1 VAHQSRAAAPRSA
14 GPGSSRIAV
23 GPAKTPEWI
32 RDAVRAAGC
41 TLVDYADADALVWG
55 DPRGADA
62 LGDVMREHQQ
72 FRWVQLPFAGIENFV
87 PHLDDH
93 RVWTSGKGVYAE
105 PVAELCMAFL
115 LGGMRHVIGY
125 SRVREWTVD
134 HGRYLLGGNIVIV
147 GGGGI
152 TTSLVRMLQGF
163 NTHITVVRRHPA
175 PMPGVQRVVGQSELH
190 SLLPTAD
197 AVVLAC
203 ALTPETEGMFSA
215 REFAMMKRDAWIVN
229 VGRGRLIVT
238 DDIVAALR
246 DGVIGGAALDVTDPE
261 PLPKEHALWSLD
273 NCLVTPH
280 IGNTRA
286 MAVPLL
292 SERITT
298 NCRRF
303 AAGEPLVGLVDVSLG
318 Y

>member
-1 VAHQSRAAAPRSA
+1 VT
-14 GPGSSRIAV
+14 RIAV
-23 GPAKTPEWI
+23 GPSSAPEWL
-32 RDAVRAAGC
+32 RDAVRAGGC
-41 TLVDYADADALVWG
+41 EVVDYAQAQGVVWG

-62 LGDVMREHQQ
+62 LGEVLREHQHLA
-72 FRWVQLPFAGIENFV
+72 WVQLPFAGIENFV
-87 PHLDDH
+87 VHLDDE

-115 LGGMRHVIGY
+115 LGGLRHVIGY

-152 TTSLVRMLQGF
+152 TASLVRMLQGF
-163 NTHITVVRRHPA
+163 NTHITVVRRHDTPL
-175 PMPGVQRVVGQSELH
+175 PGVQRVVTQAHLH
-190 SLLPTAD
+190 EVLPAAD

-203 ALTPETEGMFSA
+203 ALTPETVGLIGA
-215 REFAMMKRDAWIVN
+215 RELQLMKHDAWLVN

-238 DDIVAALR
+238 DDLVAALR
-246 DGVIGGAALDVTDPE
+246 DQRIGGAALDVTDPE
-261 PLPKEHALWSLD
+261 PLPVGHPLWTFD

-292 SERITT
+292 SERVAT
-298 NCRRF
+298 NCRLF
-303 AAGEPLVGLVDVSLG
+303 AAGQPLVGVVDVRLG

>member
-1 VAHQSRAAAPRSA
+1 MALV
-14 GPGSSRIAV
+14 AV
-23 GPAKTPEWI
+23 GPTKAPEWL
-32 RDAVRAAGC
+32 RDAVRAGGC
-41 TLVDYADADALVWG
+41 DVVDYAKADGLVWG

-62 LGDVMREHQQ
+62 FGALIREHPH
-72 FRWVQLPFAGIENFV
+72 FSWVQLPFAGIENFV
-87 PHLDDH
+87 PHLDDR

-125 SRVREWTVD
+125 SRVNEWTVD

-152 TTSLVRMLQGF
+152 ATSLVRMLQGF
-163 NTHITVVRRHPA
+163 NTNITVVRRNEMA
-175 PMPGVQRVVGQSELH
+175 FAGVQRVVTQSQLH
-190 SLLPTAD
+190 DVLPSAD

-203 ALTPETEGMFSA
+203 ALTPETMGLIGS
-215 REFAMMKRDAWIVN
+215 RELDMMKHDAWLVN
-229 VGRGRLIVT
+229 VGRGKLVVT
-238 DDIVAALR
+238 DDLVAALR
-246 DGVIGGAALDVTDPE
+246 EKRIGGATLDVTDPE
-261 PLPKEHALWSLD
+261 PLPKEHPLWSLD
-273 NCLVTPH
+273 NCLITPH

-292 SERITT
+292 SERVTT
-298 NCRRF
+298 NCRLF
-303 AAGEPLVGLVDVSLG
+303 AAGGPLVGVVDVALG

>member
-1 VAHQSRAAAPRSA
+1 MKRV
-14 GPGSSRIAV
+14 AV
-23 GPAKTPEWI
+23 GPTKTPEWI
-32 RDAVRAAGC
+32 RDAVRAGDC
-41 TLVDYADADALVWG
+41 TIVDYDQAEGLVWG
-55 DPRGADA
+55 DPRGADE
-62 LGDVMREHQQ
+62 LGEVMRVHRH
-72 FRWVQLPFAGIENFV
+72 FSWVQLPFAGIENFV
-87 PHLDDH
+87 PHLDDR
-93 RVWTSGKGVYAE
+93 RVWTSGKGVYSE

-115 LGGMRHVIGY
+115 LGGLRHVIGY
-125 SRVREWTVD
+125 SRVNEWTVD

-163 NTHITVVRRHPA
+163 NTHITVVRRHAEPID
-175 PMPGVQRVVGQSELH
+175 GVRRVVGQGELH
-190 SLLPTAD
+190 AVLPTAD

-203 ALTPETEGMFSA
+203 ALTPETEGLIGA
-215 REFAMMKRDAWIVN
+215 TELHLMKSDAWLVN

-238 DDIVAALR
+238 DDLVAALR
-246 DGVIGGAALDVTDPE
+246 ERRIGGATLDVTDPE
-261 PLPKEHALWSLD
+261 PLPKEHPLWTLD
-273 NCLVTPH
+273 NCLITPH

-298 NCRRF
+298 NCRLF
-303 AAGEPLVGLVDVSLG
+303 AAGQPLVGVVDVSLG

>member
-1 VAHQSRAAAPRSA
+1 MKRV
-14 GPGSSRIAV
+14 AV

-32 RDAVRAAGC
+32 RDAVRAGDC
-41 TLVDYADADALVWG
+41 TIVDYDQAEGLVWG
-55 DPRGADA
+55 DPRGADE
-62 LGDVMREHQQ
+62 LGEVMRVHRH
-72 FRWVQLPFAGIENFV
+72 FSWVQLPFAGIENFV
-87 PHLDDH
+87 PHLDDR
-93 RVWTSGKGVYAE
+93 RVWTSGKGVYSE

-115 LGGMRHVIGY
+115 LGGLRHVIGY
-125 SRVREWTVD
+125 SRVNEWTVD

-163 NTHITVVRRHPA
+163 NTHITVVRRHTA
-175 PMPGVQRVVGQSELH
+175 PIDGVRRVVGQGELH
-190 SLLPTAD
+190 AVLPTAD

-203 ALTPETEGMFSA
+203 ALTPETEGLIGA
-215 REFAMMKRDAWIVN
+215 TELHLMKSDAWLVN

-238 DDIVAALR
+238 DDLVAALR
-246 DGVIGGAALDVTDPE
+246 ERRIGGATLDVTDPE
-261 PLPKEHALWSLD
+261 PLPKEHPLWTLD
-273 NCLVTPH
+273 NCLITPH

-298 NCRRF
+298 NCRLF
-303 AAGEPLVGLVDVSLG
+303 AAGQPLVGVVDVSLG

>member
-1 VAHQSRAAAPRSA
+1 MKRV
-14 GPGSSRIAV
+14 AV
-23 GPAKTPEWI
+23 GPTKTPEWI
-32 RDAVRAAGC
+32 RDAVRAGDC
-41 TLVDYADADALVWG
+41 TIVDYDQAEGLVWG
-55 DPRGADA
+55 DPRGADE
-62 LGDVMREHQQ
+62 LGEVMRVHRH
-72 FRWVQLPFAGIENFV
+72 FSWVQLPFAGIENFV
-87 PHLDDH
+87 PHLDDR
-93 RVWTSGKGVYAE
+93 RVWTSGKGVYSE

-115 LGGMRHVIGY
+115 LGGLRHVIGY
-125 SRVREWTVD
+125 SRVNEWTVD

-163 NTHITVVRRHPA
+163 NTHITVVRRHAA
-175 PMPGVQRVVGQSELH
+175 PIDGVRRVVGQGELH
-190 SLLPTAD
+190 AVLPTAD

-203 ALTPETEGMFSA
+203 ALTPETEGLIGA
-215 REFAMMKRDAWIVN
+215 TELHLMKSDAWLVN

-238 DDIVAALR
+238 DDLVAALR
-246 DGVIGGAALDVTDPE
+246 ERRIGGATLDVTDPE
-261 PLPKEHALWSLD
+261 PLPKEHPLWTLD

-298 NCRRF
+298 NCRLF
-303 AAGEPLVGLVDVSLG
+303 AAGQPLVGVVDVTLG

>member
-1 VAHQSRAAAPRSA
+1 VT
-14 GPGSSRIAV
+14 RIAV
-23 GPAKTPEWI
+23 GPSSAPEWL
-32 RDAVRAAGC
+32 RDAVRAGGC
-41 TLVDYADADALVWG
+41 EVVDYAQAQGLVWG

-62 LGDVMREHQQ
+62 LGEVLRAHQHLA
-72 FRWVQLPFAGIENFV
+72 WVQLPFAGIENFV
-87 PHLDDH
+87 VHLDDE

-115 LGGMRHVIGY
+115 LGGLRHVIGY

-152 TTSLVRMLQGF
+152 TASLVRMLHGF
-163 NTHITVVRRHPA
+163 NTHITVVRRHDTPL
-175 PMPGVQRVVGQSELH
+175 PGVQRVVTQAHLH
-190 SLLPTAD
+190 EVLPAAD

-203 ALTPETEGMFSA
+203 ALTPETMGLIGA
-215 REFAMMKRDAWIVN
+215 RELQLMKHDAWLVN
-229 VGRGRLIVT
+229 VGRGRLVVT
-238 DDIVAALR
+238 DDLVVALR
-246 DGVIGGAALDVTDPE
+246 DQRIGGAALDVTDPE
-261 PLPKEHALWSLD
+261 PLPTQHPLWTFD

-292 SERITT
+292 SERVAT
-298 NCRRF
+298 NCRLF
-303 AAGEPLVGLVDVSLG
+303 AAGQPLVGVVDVGLG

>member
-1 VAHQSRAAAPRSA
+1 MKRV
-14 GPGSSRIAV
+14 AV

-32 RDAVRAAGC
+32 RDAVRAGDC
-41 TLVDYADADALVWG
+41 TIVDYDQAEGLVWG
-55 DPRGADA
+55 DPRGADE
-62 LGDVMREHQQ
+62 LGEVMRVHRH
-72 FRWVQLPFAGIENFV
+72 FSWVQLPFAGIENFV
-87 PHLDDH
+87 PHLDDR
-93 RVWTSGKGVYAE
+93 RVWTSGKGVYSE

-115 LGGMRHVIGY
+115 LGGLRHVIGY
-125 SRVREWTVD
+125 SRVNEWTVD

-163 NTHITVVRRHPA
+163 NTHITVVRRHAEPID
-175 PMPGVQRVVGQSELH
+175 GVRRVVGQGELH
-190 SLLPTAD
+190 AVLPTAD

-203 ALTPETEGMFSA
+203 ALTPETEGLIGA
-215 REFAMMKRDAWIVN
+215 TELHLMKSDAWLVN

-238 DDIVAALR
+238 DDLVAALR
-246 DGVIGGAALDVTDPE
+246 ERRIGGATLDVTDPE
-261 PLPKEHALWSLD
+261 PLPKEHPLWTLD
-273 NCLVTPH
+273 NCLITPH

-298 NCRRF
+298 NCRLF
-303 AAGEPLVGLVDVSLG
+303 ASGQPLVGVVDVSLG

>member
-1 VAHQSRAAAPRSA
+1 MKRV
-14 GPGSSRIAV
+14 AV
-23 GPAKTPEWI
+23 GPTKTPEWI
-32 RDAVRAAGC
+32 RDAVRAGDC
-41 TLVDYADADALVWG
+41 TIVDYDQAEGLVWG
-55 DPRGADA
+55 DPRGADE
-62 LGDVMREHQQ
+62 LGEVVRVHRH
-72 FRWVQLPFAGIENFV
+72 FSWVQLPFAGIENFV
-87 PHLDDH
+87 PHLDDR
-93 RVWTSGKGVYAE
+93 RVWTSGKGVYSE

-115 LGGMRHVIGY
+115 LGGLRHVIGY
-125 SRVREWTVD
+125 SRVNEWTVD

-163 NTHITVVRRHPA
+163 NTHITVVRRHAEPID
-175 PMPGVQRVVGQSELH
+175 GVRRVVGQGELH
-190 SLLPTAD
+190 AVLPTAD

-203 ALTPETEGMFSA
+203 ALTPETEGLIAATELQLMRS
-215 REFAMMKRDAWIVN
+215 DAWLVN

-238 DDIVAALR
+238 DDLVAALR
-246 DGVIGGAALDVTDPE
+246 ERRIGGATLDVTDPE
-261 PLPKEHALWSLD
+261 PLPKGHPLWTLD
-273 NCLVTPH
+273 NCLITPH

-298 NCRRF
+298 NCRLF
-303 AAGEPLVGLVDVSLG
+303 AAGQPLVGVVDVSLG

>member
-1 VAHQSRAAAPRSA
+1 
-14 GPGSSRIAV
+14 
-23 GPAKTPEWI
+23 
-32 RDAVRAAGC
+32 
-41 TLVDYADADALVWG
+41 
-55 DPRGADA
+55 
-62 LGDVMREHQQ
+62 
-72 FRWVQLPFAGIENFV
+72 
-87 PHLDDH
+87 
-93 RVWTSGKGVYAE
+93 
-105 PVAELCMAFL
+105 
-115 LGGMRHVIGY
+115 
-125 SRVREWTVD
+125 
-134 HGRYLLGGNIVIV
+134 
-147 GGGGI
+147 
-152 TTSLVRMLQGF
+152 
-163 NTHITVVRRHPA
+163 
-175 PMPGVQRVVGQSELH
+175 H

-215 REFAMMKRDAWIVN
+215 DEFAMMKRDAWIVN

-238 DDIVAALR
+238 DHIVAALR

-261 PLPKEHALWSLD
+261 PLTKEHALWSLD

>member
-1 VAHQSRAAAPRSA
+1 MT
-14 GPGSSRIAV
+14 RIAV
-23 GPAKTPEWI
+23 GPAKTPDWL

-41 TLVDYADADALVWG
+41 DVVEYADAEALIWG
-55 DPRGADA
+55 DARSADE
-62 LGDVMREHQQ
+62 LGSVLRQHQQ
-72 FRWVQLPFAGIENFV
+72 LRWVQLPFAGIENFV
-87 PHLDDH
+87 PHLDTK
-93 RVWTSGKGVYAE
+93 RIWTSGKGVYAE

-115 LGGMRHVIGY
+115 LGGLRHVIGY
-125 SRVREWTVD
+125 SRVKEWTVD

-163 NTHITVVRRHPA
+163 STHITVVRRHPSSIV
-175 PMPGVQRVVGQSELH
+175 GVQRVVGQSELR
-190 SLLPTAD
+190 SVLPTAD

-203 ALTPETEGMFSA
+203 ALTPETTGLISS
-215 REFAMMKRDAWIVN
+215 RELAVMKNDAWIVN

-238 DDIVAALR
+238 DDLVDALR
-246 DGVIGGAALDVTDPE
+246 AHRIGGATLDVTDPE
-261 PLPKEHALWSLD
+261 PLPKEHPLWSLD
-273 NCLVTPH
+273 NCLITPH

-298 NCRRF
+298 NCQLF
-303 AAGEPLVGLVDVSLG
+303 AAGKPLIGLVDVALG

>member
-1 VAHQSRAAAPRSA
+1 MKRV
-14 GPGSSRIAV
+14 AV
-23 GPAKTPEWI
+23 GPTKTPEWI
-32 RDAVRAAGC
+32 RDAVRAGDC
-41 TLVDYADADALVWG
+41 TIVDYDQAEGLVWG
-55 DPRGADA
+55 DPRGADE
-62 LGDVMREHQQ
+62 LGEVMRVHRH
-72 FRWVQLPFAGIENFV
+72 FSWVQLPFAGIENFV
-87 PHLDDH
+87 PHLDDR
-93 RVWTSGKGVYAE
+93 RVWTSGKGVYSE

-115 LGGMRHVIGY
+115 LGGLRHVIGY
-125 SRVREWTVD
+125 SRVNEWTVD

-163 NTHITVVRRHPA
+163 NTHITVVRRHAEPID
-175 PMPGVQRVVGQSELH
+175 GVRRVVGQGELH
-190 SLLPTAD
+190 AVLPTAD

-203 ALTPETEGMFSA
+203 ALTPETEGLIAATELQLMRS
-215 REFAMMKRDAWIVN
+215 DAWLVN

-238 DDIVAALR
+238 DDLVAALR
-246 DGVIGGAALDVTDPE
+246 ERRIGGATLDVTDPE
-261 PLPKEHALWSLD
+261 PLPKEHPLWTLD
-273 NCLVTPH
+273 NCLITPH

-298 NCRRF
+298 NCRLF
-303 AAGEPLVGLVDVSLG
+303 AAGQPLVGVVDVSLG

>member
-1 VAHQSRAAAPRSA
+1 VT
-14 GPGSSRIAV
+14 RIAV
-23 GPAKTPEWI
+23 GPSSAPEWL
-32 RDAVRAAGC
+32 RDAVRAGGC
-41 TLVDYADADALVWG
+41 EVVDYAQAQGLVWG

-62 LGDVMREHQQ
+62 LGEVLRAHQQ
-72 FRWVQLPFAGIENFV
+72 LAWVQLPFAGIENFV
-87 PHLDDH
+87 VHLDDE

-115 LGGMRHVIGY
+115 LGGLRHVIGY

-152 TTSLVRMLQGF
+152 TASLVRMLQGF
-163 NTHITVVRRHPA
+163 NTHITVVRRHDTPL
-175 PMPGVQRVVGQSELH
+175 PGVQRVVTQAHLH
-190 SLLPTAD
+190 EVLPAAD

-203 ALTPETEGMFSA
+203 ALTPETMGLIGA
-215 REFAMMKRDAWIVN
+215 RELQLMKHDAWLVN
-229 VGRGRLIVT
+229 VGRGRLVVT
-238 DDIVAALR
+238 DDLVAALR
-246 DGVIGGAALDVTDPE
+246 DRRIGGAALDVTDPE
-261 PLPKEHALWSLD
+261 PLPAGHPLWTFD

-292 SERITT
+292 SERVAT
-298 NCRRF
+298 NCRLF
-303 AAGEPLVGLVDVSLG
+303 AAGQPLVGVVDVGLG

>member
-1 VAHQSRAAAPRSA
+1 MKRVA
-14 GPGSSRIAV
+14 G

-32 RDAVRAAGC
+32 RDAVRAGDC
-41 TLVDYADADALVWG
+41 TIVDYDQAEGLVWG
-55 DPRGADA
+55 DPRGADE
-62 LGDVMREHQQ
+62 LGEVMRVHRH
-72 FRWVQLPFAGIENFV
+72 FSWVQLPFAGIENFV
-87 PHLDDH
+87 PHLDDR
-93 RVWTSGKGVYAE
+93 RVWTSGKGVYSE

-115 LGGMRHVIGY
+115 LGGLRHVIGY
-125 SRVREWTVD
+125 SRVNEWTVD

-163 NTHITVVRRHPA
+163 NTHITVVRRHAEPID
-175 PMPGVQRVVGQSELH
+175 GVRRVVGQGELH
-190 SLLPTAD
+190 AVLPTAD

-203 ALTPETEGMFSA
+203 ALTPETEGLIGA
-215 REFAMMKRDAWIVN
+215 TELHLMKSDAWLVN

-238 DDIVAALR
+238 DDLVAALR
-246 DGVIGGAALDVTDPE
+246 ERRIGGATLDVTDPE
-261 PLPKEHALWSLD
+261 PLPKEHPLWTLD
-273 NCLVTPH
+273 NCLITPH

-298 NCRRF
+298 NCRLF
-303 AAGEPLVGLVDVSLG
+303 AAGQPLVGVVDVSLG

>member
-1 VAHQSRAAAPRSA
+1 MT
-14 GPGSSRIAV
+14 RIAV
-23 GPAKTPEWI
+23 GPAKTPDWL

-41 TLVDYADADALVWG
+41 DVVDYADAEGLIWG
-55 DPRGADA
+55 DARSADE
-62 LGDVMREHQQ
+62 LGGVLRQHQQ
-72 FRWVQLPFAGIENFV
+72 LRWVQLPFAGIENFV
-87 PHLDDH
+87 PHLDTK
-93 RVWTSGKGVYAE
+93 RIWTSGKGVYAE

-115 LGGMRHVIGY
+115 LGGLRHVIGY
-125 SRVREWTVD
+125 SRVKEWTVD

-163 NTHITVVRRHPA
+163 NAHITVVRRHPS
-175 PMPGVQRVVGQSELH
+175 PIVGVQRVVGQSELR
-190 SLLPTAD
+190 SVLPTAD

-203 ALTPETEGMFSA
+203 ALTPETTGLISS
-215 REFAMMKRDAWIVN
+215 RELAVMKNDAWIVN

-238 DDIVAALR
+238 DDLVDALR
-246 DGVIGGAALDVTDPE
+246 AHRIGGATLDVTDPE
-261 PLPKEHALWSLD
+261 PLPKEHPLWSLD
-273 NCLVTPH
+273 NCLITPH

-298 NCRRF
+298 NCRLF
-303 AAGEPLVGLVDVSLG
+303 AAGKPLIGLVDVALG

>member
-1 VAHQSRAAAPRSA
+1 MALV
-14 GPGSSRIAV
+14 AV
-23 GPAKTPEWI
+23 GPTKAPEWL
-32 RDAVRAAGC
+32 RDAVRAGGC
-41 TLVDYADADALVWG
+41 DVVDYAKADGLVWG

-62 LGDVMREHQQ
+62 FGALIREHPH
-72 FRWVQLPFAGIENFV
+72 FSWVQLPFAGIENFV
-87 PHLDDH
+87 PHLDDR

-125 SRVREWTVD
+125 SWVSEWTVD

-152 TTSLVRMLQGF
+152 ATSLVRMLQGF
-163 NTHITVVRRHPA
+163 NTNITVVRRNETA
-175 PMPGVQRVVGQSELH
+175 FAGVQRVVTQSQLH
-190 SLLPTAD
+190 DVLPSAD

-203 ALTPETEGMFSA
+203 ALTPETMGLIGS
-215 REFAMMKRDAWIVN
+215 RELDMMKHDAWLVN
-229 VGRGRLIVT
+229 VGRGKLVVT
-238 DDIVAALR
+238 DDLVAALR
-246 DGVIGGAALDVTDPE
+246 EKRIGGATLDVTDPE
-261 PLPKEHALWSLD
+261 PLPKEHPLWSLD
-273 NCLVTPH
+273 NCLITPH

-292 SERITT
+292 SERVTT
-298 NCRRF
+298 NCRLF
-303 AAGEPLVGLVDVSLG
+303 AAGGPLVGVVDVALG

>member
-1 VAHQSRAAAPRSA
+1 MALV
-14 GPGSSRIAV
+14 AV
-23 GPAKTPEWI
+23 GPTKAPEWL
-32 RDAVRAAGC
+32 RDAVRAGGC
-41 TLVDYADADALVWG
+41 DVVDYAKADGLVWG

-62 LGDVMREHQQ
+62 FGALIREHPH
-72 FRWVQLPFAGIENFV
+72 FSWVQLPFAGIENFV
-87 PHLDDH
+87 PHLDDR

-125 SRVREWTVD
+125 SRVNEWTVD

-152 TTSLVRMLQGF
+152 ATSLVRMLQGF
-163 NTHITVVRRHPA
+163 NTNITVVRRNEMA
-175 PMPGVQRVVGQSELH
+175 FAGVERVVTQSQLH
-190 SLLPTAD
+190 DVLPSAD

-203 ALTPETEGMFSA
+203 ALTPETMGLIGS
-215 REFAMMKRDAWIVN
+215 RELDMMKHDAWLVN
-229 VGRGRLIVT
+229 VGRGKLVVT
-238 DDIVAALR
+238 DDLVAALR
-246 DGVIGGAALDVTDPE
+246 EKRIGGATLDVTDPE
-261 PLPKEHALWSLD
+261 PLPKEHPLWSLD
-273 NCLVTPH
+273 NCLITPH

-292 SERITT
+292 SERVTT
-298 NCRRF
+298 NCRLF
-303 AAGEPLVGLVDVSLG
+303 TAGEPLVGVVDVALG

>member
-1 VAHQSRAAAPRSA
+1 MT
-14 GPGSSRIAV
+14 RIAV
-23 GPAKTPEWI
+23 GPSSAPNWL
-32 RDAVRAAGC
+32 RDAVRAGGC
-41 TLVDYADADALVWG
+41 EVVDYAQAQGLVWG

-62 LGDVMREHQQ
+62 LGEVLREHQHLA
-72 FRWVQLPFAGIENFV
+72 WVQLPFAGIENFV
-87 PHLDDH
+87 VHLDDE
-93 RVWTSGKGVYAE
+93 RIWTSGKGVYAE

-115 LGGMRHVIGY
+115 LGGLRHVIGY

-152 TTSLVRMLQGF
+152 TASLVRMLQGF
-163 NTHITVVRRHPA
+163 NTHITVVRRHDTPL
-175 PMPGVQRVVGQSELH
+175 PGVQRVVTQAHLH
-190 SLLPTAD
+190 EVLPAAD

-203 ALTPETEGMFSA
+203 ALTPETMGLIGA
-215 REFAMMKRDAWIVN
+215 RELQLMKHDAWLVN
-229 VGRGRLIVT
+229 VGRGRLVVT
-238 DDIVAALR
+238 DDLVVALR
-246 DGVIGGAALDVTDPE
+246 DQRIGGAALDVTDPE
-261 PLPKEHALWSLD
+261 PLPSQHPLWTFD

-292 SERITT
+292 SERVAT
-298 NCRRF
+298 NCRLF
-303 AAGEPLVGLVDVSLG
+303 AAGQPLVGVVDVRLG

>member
-1 VAHQSRAAAPRSA
+1 MSLV
-14 GPGSSRIAV
+14 AV
-23 GPAKTPEWI
+23 GPATTPEWI
-32 RDAVRAAGC
+32 RDAVRAGGC
-41 TLVDYADADALVWG
+41 EVADYADADALVWG
-55 DPRGADA
+55 DPHGANE
-62 LGDVMREHQQ
+62 LGRVMREHRH

-87 PHLDDH
+87 PHLDTR

-115 LGGMRHVIGY
+115 LGGLRHVIGY
-125 SRVREWTVD
+125 SRVQEWTRD

-152 TTSLVRMLQGF
+152 TASLVRMLQGF
-163 NTHITVVRRHPA
+163 NTRITVVRRHPA
-175 PMPGVQRVVGQSELH
+175 PMQSVHRVVGQGELH
-190 SLLPTAD
+190 AVLPDAD

-203 ALTPETEGMFSA
+203 ALTPETVGLISD
-215 REFAMMKRDAWIVN
+215 RELALMKPDAWLVN

-238 DDIVAALR
+238 DHLVDALR
-246 DGVIGGAALDVTDPE
+246 ARRIGGATLDVTDPE
-261 PLPKEHALWSLD
+261 PLPKDHPLWTLD

-303 AAGEPLVGLVDVSLG
+303 AADEPLVGIVDVTLG

>member
-1 VAHQSRAAAPRSA
+1 MKRV
-14 GPGSSRIAV
+14 AV

-32 RDAVRAAGC
+32 RDAVRAGDC
-41 TLVDYADADALVWG
+41 TIVDYDQAEGLVWG
-55 DPRGADA
+55 DPRGADE
-62 LGDVMREHQQ
+62 LGEVVRVHRH
-72 FRWVQLPFAGIENFV
+72 FSWVQLPFAGIENFV
-87 PHLDDH
+87 PHLDDR
-93 RVWTSGKGVYAE
+93 RVWTSGKGVYSE

-115 LGGMRHVIGY
+115 LGGLRHVIGY
-125 SRVREWTVD
+125 SRVNEWTVD

-163 NTHITVVRRHPA
+163 NTHITVVRRHAEPID
-175 PMPGVQRVVGQSELH
+175 GVRRVVGQGELH
-190 SLLPTAD
+190 AVLPTAD

-203 ALTPETEGMFSA
+203 ALTPETEGLIAATELQLMRS
-215 REFAMMKRDAWIVN
+215 DAWLVN

-238 DDIVAALR
+238 DDLVAALR
-246 DGVIGGAALDVTDPE
+246 ERRIGGATLDVTDPE
-261 PLPKEHALWSLD
+261 PLPKGHPLWTLD
-273 NCLVTPH
+273 NCLITPH

-298 NCRRF
+298 NCRLF
-303 AAGEPLVGLVDVSLG
+303 AAGQPLVGVVDVSLG

>member
-1 VAHQSRAAAPRSA
+1 MT
-14 GPGSSRIAV
+14 RIAV
-23 GPAKTPEWI
+23 GPSSAPEWL
-32 RDAVRAAGC
+32 RDAVRAGGC
-41 TLVDYADADALVWG
+41 EVVDYAQAQGVVWG

-62 LGDVMREHQQ
+62 LGEVLREH
-72 FRWVQLPFAGIENFV
+72 RHLAWVQLPFAGIENFV
-87 PHLDDH
+87 VHLDDE

-115 LGGMRHVIGY
+115 LGGLRHVIGY

-152 TTSLVRMLQGF
+152 TASLVRMLQGF
-163 NTHITVVRRHPA
+163 NTHITVVRRHDTPLA
-175 PMPGVQRVVGQSELH
+175 GVQRVVTQAHLH
-190 SLLPTAD
+190 EVLPAAD

-203 ALTPETEGMFSA
+203 ALTPETMGLIGA
-215 REFAMMKRDAWIVN
+215 RELQLMKHDAWLVN
-229 VGRGRLIVT
+229 VGRGRLVVT
-238 DDIVAALR
+238 DDLVAALR
-246 DGVIGGAALDVTDPE
+246 DQRIGGAALDVTDPE
-261 PLPKEHALWSLD
+261 PLPAGHPLWTFD

-280 IGNTRA
+280 IGNTRP

-292 SERITT
+292 SERVAT
-298 NCRRF
+298 NCRLF
-303 AAGEPLVGLVDVSLG
+303 AAGQPLVGVVDVRLG

>member
-1 VAHQSRAAAPRSA
+1 MKRV
-14 GPGSSRIAV
+14 AV

-32 RDAVRAAGC
+32 RDAVRAGDC
-41 TLVDYADADALVWG
+41 TIVDYDQAEGLVWG
-55 DPRGADA
+55 DPRGADE
-62 LGDVMREHQQ
+62 LGEVVRVHRH
-72 FRWVQLPFAGIENFV
+72 FSWVQLPFAGIENFV
-87 PHLDDH
+87 PHLDDR
-93 RVWTSGKGVYAE
+93 RVWTSGKGVYSE

-115 LGGMRHVIGY
+115 LGGLRHVIGY
-125 SRVREWTVD
+125 SRVNEWTVD

-163 NTHITVVRRHPA
+163 NTHITVVRRHAEPID
-175 PMPGVQRVVGQSELH
+175 GVRRVVGQGELH
-190 SLLPTAD
+190 AVLPTAD

-203 ALTPETEGMFSA
+203 ALTPETEGLIA
-215 REFAMMKRDAWIVN
+215 ATELHLMKSDAWLVN

-238 DDIVAALR
+238 DDLVAALR
-246 DGVIGGAALDVTDPE
+246 ERRIGGATLDVTDPE
-261 PLPKEHALWSLD
+261 PLPKEHPLWTLD
-273 NCLVTPH
+273 NCLITPH

-298 NCRRF
+298 NCRLF
-303 AAGEPLVGLVDVSLG
+303 AAGQPLVGVVDVSLG

>member
-1 VAHQSRAAAPRSA
+1 MT
-14 GPGSSRIAV
+14 RIAV
-23 GPAKTPEWI
+23 GPASVPEWL
-32 RDAVRAAGC
+32 RDAVRAGGC
-41 TLVDYADADALVWG
+41 EVVDYAQAQGVVWG

-62 LGDVMREHQQ
+62 LGEVLREHQHLA
-72 FRWVQLPFAGIENFV
+72 WVQLPFAGIENFV
-87 PHLDDH
+87 VHLDDE

-115 LGGMRHVIGY
+115 LGGLRHVIGY

-152 TTSLVRMLQGF
+152 TASLVRMLQGF
-163 NTHITVVRRHPA
+163 NTHITVVRRHDTPL
-175 PMPGVQRVVGQSELH
+175 PGVQRVVTQAHLH
-190 SLLPTAD
+190 KVLPAAD

-203 ALTPETEGMFSA
+203 ALTPETMGLIGA
-215 REFAMMKRDAWIVN
+215 RELQLMKHDAWLVN
-229 VGRGRLIVT
+229 VGRGRLVVT
-238 DDIVAALR
+238 DDLVAALR
-246 DGVIGGAALDVTDPE
+246 DQRIGGAALDVTDPE
-261 PLPKEHALWSLD
+261 PLPAGHPLWTFD

-292 SERITT
+292 SERVAT
-298 NCRRF
+298 NCRLF
-303 AAGEPLVGLVDVSLG
+303 AAGQPLVGVVDVGLG

>member
-1 VAHQSRAAAPRSA
+1 MT
-14 GPGSSRIAV
+14 RIAV
-23 GPAKTPEWI
+23 GPSSAPEWL
-32 RDAVRAAGC
+32 RDAVRAGGC
-41 TLVDYADADALVWG
+41 EVVDYAQAQGVVWG

-62 LGDVMREHQQ
+62 LGEVLREHQHLA
-72 FRWVQLPFAGIENFV
+72 WVQLPFAGIENFV
-87 PHLDDH
+87 VHLDDE

-115 LGGMRHVIGY
+115 LGGLRHVIGY

-152 TTSLVRMLQGF
+152 TASLVRMLQGF
-163 NTHITVVRRHPA
+163 NTHITVVRRHDTPL
-175 PMPGVQRVVGQSELH
+175 PGVQRVVTQAHLH
-190 SLLPTAD
+190 EVLPAAD

-203 ALTPETEGMFSA
+203 ALTPETMGLIGA
-215 REFAMMKRDAWIVN
+215 RELQLMKHDAWLVN

-238 DDIVAALR
+238 DDLVAALR
-246 DGVIGGAALDVTDPE
+246 DQRIGGAALDVTDPE
-261 PLPKEHALWSLD
+261 PLPAGHPLWTFD

-292 SERITT
+292 SERVAT
-298 NCRRF
+298 NCRLF
-303 AAGEPLVGLVDVSLG
+303 AAGQPLVGVVDVRLG